1 MLQFVIGFAVGAW
14 ATAWYQRSKGNQ
26 NLEQRMAEVQI
37 RLNTLVGEARRVV
50 EEVRK
55 GVEDRLPSE
64 EQPSEEQP
72 SEEQPAEEQPSE
84 ENPPMEQSGKGE
96 SGPAASS

>member
-14 ATAWYQRSKGNQ
+14 AAAWYQRSKGDQ

-55 GVEDRLPSE
+55 GVEDKLPSE
-64 EQPSEEQP
+64 EQPSEEAA
-72 SEEQPAEEQPSE
+72 SEETPPKEQAEKE
-84 ENPPMEQSGKGE
+84 EP
-96 SGPAASS
+96 GPAASN

>member
-1 MLQFVIGFAVGAW
+1 MLQFVIGFALGAW
-14 ATAWYQRSKGNQ
+14 AAAWYQRSKGNQ

-64 EQPSEEQP
+64 EQPSEEV
-72 SEEQPAEEQPSE
+72 
-84 ENPPMEQSGKGE
+84 PPMEQPEKKE
-96 SGPAASS
+96 SGPAANA

>member
-1 MLQFVIGFAVGAW
+1 MLQFVIGFALGAW

-37 RLNTLVGEARRVV
+37 RLNALVGEARRVV

-55 GVEDRLPSE
+55 GVEDRIPGE
-64 EQPSEEQP
+64 EQPPDEDQ
-72 SEEQPAEEQPSE
+72 A
-84 ENPPMEQSGKGE
+84 MEQSEKEE
-96 SGPAASS
+96 SGPAASN

>member
-1 MLQFVIGFAVGAW
+1 MLQFVIGFALGAW

-37 RLNTLVGEARRVV
+37 RLNALVGEARRVV

-55 GVEDRLPSE
+55 GVEDRIPSE
-64 EQPSEEQP
+64 EQSSEE
-72 SEEQPAEEQPSE
+72 E
-84 ENPPMEQSGKGE
+84 PPMEESKKEE
-96 SGPAASS
+96 SGPAASN

>member
-1 MLQFVIGFAVGAW
+1 MLQFVIGFALGAW
-14 ATAWYQRSKGNQ
+14 AAAWYQRSKGNQ

-37 RLNTLVGEARRVV
+37 RLNTLVGDARRVV

-64 EQPSEEQP
+64 EQPSEEV
-72 SEEQPAEEQPSE
+72 
-84 ENPPMEQSGKGE
+84 PPMEQPEKKE
-96 SGPAASS
+96 SGPAASA

>member
-64 EQPSEEQP
+64 EQP
-72 SEEQPAEEQPSE
+72 
-84 ENPPMEQSGKGE
+84 
-96 SGPAASS
+96 

>member
-72 SEEQPAEEQPSE
+72 SEEQPSEEQPSE

>member
-1 MLQFVIGFAVGAW
+1 MLQFVIGFALGAW
-14 ATAWYQRSKGNQ
+14 AAAWYQRSKGDQ
-26 NLEQRMAEVQI
+26 NIEQRMAEVQI

-64 EQPSEEQP
+64 EQPSEEV
-72 SEEQPAEEQPSE
+72 
-84 ENPPMEQSGKGE
+84 PPMERPEKGE
-96 SGPAASS
+96 SGPAASA